1 VVLVAALKIVNAL
14 SKELNVVINAAVIQT
29 SVVIDK

>member
-14 SKELNVVINAAVIQT
+14 SKELNVVINVAVIQI